1 MKTSNHISKSSGFK
15 VPKSYFKDFAI
26 KDLQSEKRKY
36 KSGFSVPDAYFD
48 NFKVEIPQ
56 KTKVFKLNDRQK
68 TIAIA
73 ASLLLLLGSLLLG
86 LILKPQPPQELN
98 FSQIDKTV
106 IENYIEDEL
115 FMDTDLYV
123 EGEDFYY
130 KVSRK
135 NISKNNIID
144 NMDDSSIEQL
154 IDY

>member
-1 MKTSNHISKSSGFK
+1 MKTQNNISKSSGFK
-15 VPKSYFKDFAI
+15 VPKSYFKNFEI
-26 KDLQSEKRKY
+26 QDLKSEKRKY
-36 KSGFSVPDAYFD
+36 KSGYSVPDAYFD
-48 NFKVEIPQ
+48 DFKVEIPH
-56 KTKVFKLNDRQK
+56 KSKVVQLNEKQK

-86 LILKPQPPQELN
+86 LILKPQSPKKLN
-98 FSQIDKTV
+98 FSQIDKSV
-106 IENYIEDEL
+106 IENYLEDEL

-123 EGEDFYY
+123 EGEKYFY
-130 KVSRK
+130 KVSPK